1 MCSSD
6 LLCVR
11 QRGEHQD
18 APAWLRIFWASLT
31 GVLTIAML
39 VAGGIPILQQATIVM
54 ALPFSFVL
62 IIVMACLWKALRS
75 EASRNEARSQAYR
88 NRALGFTGSA
98 AGLGRSSWRDRLS
111 HTFDSVSPARAKRAL
126 DNQIVPALPR
136 SYEKEKEKRQGNR

>member
-1 MCSSD
+1 MLLGSLPGGTIVIAIALFVGILFYVTSAD
-6 LLCVR
+6 SGALVMSNLCVR

-62 IIVMACLWKALRS
+62 IIVMVCLWKALRS
-75 EASRNEARSQAYR
+75 K
-88 NRALGFTGSA
+88 TTT
-98 AGLGRSSWRDRLS
+98 DRK
-111 HTFDSVSPARAKRAL
+111 SV
-126 DNQIVPALPR
+126 V
-136 SYEKEKEKRQGNR
+136 